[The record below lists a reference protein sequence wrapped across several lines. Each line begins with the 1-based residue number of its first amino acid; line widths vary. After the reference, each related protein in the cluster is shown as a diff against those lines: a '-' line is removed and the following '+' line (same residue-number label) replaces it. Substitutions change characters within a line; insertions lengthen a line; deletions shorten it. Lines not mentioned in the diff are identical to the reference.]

1 MRPLLIGIGNP
12 YRRDDGAGIV
22 AVRRAR
28 SQLPPHVEVL
38 EWTGDLVT
46 LLDVW
51 QNRHCI
57 VVDALKSGGDPGE
70 ILRVEAHR
78 EPLPTGRR
86 FFSTHTL
93 GLEEVI
99 ALARVLNKLP
109 PELILYGIE
118 GGDFGEGEGLS
129 LAVEKAIEDVVRYIL
144 QDILRGE
151 IDA

>member
-1 MRPLLIGIGNP
+1 M
-12 YRRDDGAGIV
+12 
-22 AVRRAR
+22 
-28 SQLPPHVEVL
+28 
-38 EWTGDLVT
+38 GDLIT

-57 VVDALKSGGDPGE
+57 VVDALKPGSEPGE

-78 EPLPTGRR
+78 APFPIGRR
-86 FFSTHTL
+86 FFSTHTV

-109 PELILYGIE
+109 SELILYGIE
-118 GGDFGEGEGLS
+118 GDDFDEGEGLS